1 MPNEVMQI
9 SALSTD
15 MLKRMQELEW
25 VVHDHSHILDPAA
38 LARATVLIGRSASS
52 KVDKKLLQMMPK
64 VQLIAIV
71 GERYDGLDLDGVL
84 SKNIRVTHTPLA
96 LGNDVADHA
105 LALML
110 NLGRR
115 VLQADRFVRNSDW
128 VDESF
133 AFAPRFAGRHVGIV
147 GMGPLGRAIAKR
159 VSAFDMSVRYHD
171 AQALPDVPYGYCRT
185 VQELAA
191 QSDYLVLATQ
201 NAPTDSPCV
210 TAEVLHALGGTGFLI
225 NVSHAEAI
233 EPAVLI
239 QALQTKQI
247 AGAGLDVFWQE
258 PRVPAELRA
267 LQNVVLTPHIG
278 NATFEQRVWM
288 EQAALDNV
296 VAYFEGRPLAHL
308 IAECR

>member
-9 SALSTD
+9 SALSSD

-25 VVHDHSHILDPAA
+25 VLHDHSHILDPAA
-38 LARATVLIGRSASS
+38 LARATVLIGRSESS

-71 GERYDGLDLDGVL
+71 GERYDGLDLDVVL

-110 NLGRR
+110 TLGRR

-159 VSAFDMSVRYHD
+159 ASAFEMTVRYHD
-171 AQALPDVPYGYCRT
+171 RQPAGDVPYAYSRT
-185 VQELAA
+185 VQDLAA
-191 QSDYLVLATQ
+191 QSDYLVLAMQT
-201 NAPTDSPCV
+201 PPSDSPWI
-210 TAEVLHALGGTGFLI
+210 TPEVLQALGGTGFLI
-225 NVSHAEAI
+225 NVSHAQAV

-247 AGAGLDVFWQE
+247 AGAGLDVFWDE

-267 LQNVVLTPHIG
+267 LHNVVLTPHIG
-278 NATFEQRVWM
+278 NATLEQRAWM
-288 EQAALDNV
+288 EQAAIDNV
-296 VAYFEGRPLAHL
+296 LAHFEGRPLTHV
-308 IAECR
+308 IAACR

>member
-9 SALSTD
+9 SALSSD

-25 VVHDHSHILDPAA
+25 VLHDHSHILDPSA
-38 LARATVLIGRSASS
+38 LARATVLIGRSESS

-71 GERYDGLDLDGVL
+71 GERYDGIDLDMVL

-110 NLGRR
+110 SLGRR

-128 VDESF
+128 VDEPF
-133 AFAPRFAGRHVGIV
+133 AFAPRFSGKRVGIV

-159 VSAFDMSVRYHD
+159 VSAFEMGVRYHD
-171 AQALPDVPYGYCRT
+171 RQPVSDVPYAYCRS
-185 VQELAA
+185 VPELAA
-191 QSDYLVLATQ
+191 QSDYLVLAMQTPP
-201 NAPTDSPCV
+201 ADGPLV
-210 TAEVLHALGGTGFLI
+210 TSEVLQALGATGFVI
-225 NVSHAEAI
+225 NVSHARAI
-233 EPAVLI
+233 EPSVLI

-247 AGAGLDVFWQE
+247 AGAGLDVFWDE

-267 LQNVVLTPHIG
+267 LHNVVLTPHIG
-278 NATFEQRVWM
+278 NATFEQRTWM
-288 EQAALDNV
+288 EQAAIDNV
-296 VAYFEGRPLAHL
+296 LAYFEGRPLTHV